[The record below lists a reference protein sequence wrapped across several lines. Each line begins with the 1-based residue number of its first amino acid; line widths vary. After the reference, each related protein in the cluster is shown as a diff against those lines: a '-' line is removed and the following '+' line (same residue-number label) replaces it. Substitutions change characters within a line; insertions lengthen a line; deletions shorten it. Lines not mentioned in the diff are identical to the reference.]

1 MQYLC
6 PIVPTWRSCYSPPE
20 ESARFLLSRLLSAAS
35 LAQKGGILKLRTK
48 LLSSLVL
55 VIAGLTC
62 ATLLILRHNA
72 EIQLEREVE
81 DEARNVILTFQVMQ
95 QERQIALSHK
105 ADLLATVASMRNGDV
120 TTINDAGEDPW
131 QSAGRDL
138 LALADPSGHILA
150 MHTTAGEFPI
160 PAAEPMLRRSRRT
173 GEVSG
178 WWYGG
183 AQLYQIAIQA
193 FYSDPP
199 SNKVLAGIVVAGR
212 GVDPRELRD
221 LGKISSAQVAIRYGN
236 DIVLST
242 IPALKQAELADQLRD
257 QAAPEQ
263 LQIDGERYWGSL
275 KILTPGVKPAVSLIV
290 LKSDQEAMASLAR
303 LNHLFLGLGLLAVL
317 AGGALVFAICDRFT
331 RPLGNLLGGVG
342 ALEKGDFDYRLN
354 ARGTDEVAQLTR
366 AFGRMRA
373 TLKSNEAQRQ
383 NLEDHLRQSQK
394 MEAIGRLAGGVAH
407 DFNNLLTVIK
417 GHTALM
423 LEHLRPGDALY
434 SGSQQI
440 EQAAD
445 RAASL
450 TRQLLA
456 FCRMQVLQP
465 KVVDLNALVS
475 DTAKMLTRLI
485 RADILFSFRPDE
497 ALGKVKADPGQL
509 EQVILNFTVNAVDA
523 MPNGGTLTI
532 ETHNIVVDE
541 NFARIRPVVPR
552 GSYVML
558 AVTDTGTGM
567 DEQTKARIFEPFFTT
582 KELGKGTGLGLA
594 TVYGVIKQ
602 SGGWIWVESELGK
615 GTRFEVYLPCVAVAG
630 EALAVPAK
638 VAVAGSRGETVL
650 IAEDEDAVRDLASRF
665 LKSAGYTV
673 VSANSG
679 TQALA
684 SARRWGKP
692 IQLLLTDV
700 VMPHMRGPELS
711 ALLKRT
717 YPAIKTVYMS
727 GYQDYGAADGFEKG
741 CFFIQKPFSRDKLLE
756 VIAQALKADRFEEE
770 ESLPDME
777 AIVALPMKAKRKTSR
792 RGRRPLVV

>member
-1 MQYLC
+1 M
-6 PIVPTWRSCYSPPE
+6 
-20 ESARFLLSRLLSAAS
+20 
-35 LAQKGGILKLRTK
+35 
-48 LLSSLVL
+48 SSLVL

-62 ATLLILRHNA
+62 ATLLILRHGA
-72 EIQLEREVE
+72 EMQLEREVE

-105 ADLLATVASMRNGDV
+105 ADLLATVAAMRNGDV

-131 QSAGRDL
+131 QSPGRDL
-138 LALADPSGHILA
+138 LALADQSGRVLA

-160 PAAEPMLRRSRRT
+160 SAAEAMLRRPRRT

-178 WWYGG
+178 WWYSGT
-183 AQLYQIAIQA
+183 QLYQIAIQP
-193 FYSDPP
+193 FYGDPP
-199 SNKVLAGIVVAGR
+199 SNKVLSGMVIAGR
-212 GVDPRELRD
+212 GIDAQELRD
-221 LGKISSAQVAIRYGN
+221 LGKISSAQVALRYGD
-236 DIVLST
+236 DIVVST
-242 IPALKQAELADQLRD
+242 IPALKQAELADQLRE

-275 KILTPGVKPAVSLIV
+275 RTLTPGVKPAVSLIV
-290 LKSDQEAMASLAR
+290 LKSDHDAMALLAR
-303 LNHLFLGLGLLAVL
+303 LNHLLLGLGLVAVL
-317 AGGALVFAICDRFT
+317 AGGALVFAVCDRFT
-331 RPLGNLLGGVG
+331 RPLGSLVGGVG

-354 ARGTDEVAQLTR
+354 LRGSDEVAQLTR
-366 AFGRMRA
+366 AFGRMRS
-373 TLKSNEAQRQ
+373 TLKTNEAERQ
-383 NLEDHLRQSQK
+383 KLEDHLRQSQK

-423 LEHLRPGDALY
+423 LEHLRPGDSLY

-465 KVVDLNALVS
+465 KILDLNALIS
-475 DTAKMLTRLI
+475 DMAKMLTRLI

-497 ALGKVKADPGQL
+497 GLGQVKADPGQL

-532 ETHNIVVDE
+532 ETHNVNVDE
-541 NFARIRPVVPR
+541 NVARNRPLVPL

-558 AVTDTGTGM
+558 VVTDTGTGM
-567 DEQTKARIFEPFFTT
+567 DKQTKARIFEPFFTT

-602 SGGWIWVESELGK
+602 SGGWIWVESEPGK
-615 GTRFEVYLPCVAVAG
+615 GTRFEVYLPRAV
-630 EALAVPAK
+630 EAAEPRAVPAK
-638 VAVAGSRGETVL
+638 VAAASSRGETVL

-673 VSANSG
+673 LSSRSG
-679 TQALA
+679 TEALE

-692 IQLLLTDV
+692 IDLLLTDM
-700 VMPHMRGPELS
+700 VMAHIRGTELA
-711 ALLKRT
+711 ALLRRF

-727 GYQDYGAADGFEKG
+727 GYQDYGANERGLEKG
-741 CFFIQKPFSRDKLLE
+741 CSFMQKPFSRDNLLH
-756 VIAQALKADRFEEE
+756 VIAQALKADQVEEQIDE
-770 ESLPDME
+770 QPLSAVQ
-777 AIVALPMKAKRKTSR
+777 AIVTVPMKARRKASR
-792 RGRRPLVV
+792 RSRRPLAV